1 MYVMARLEID
11 FEREPNSFPT
21 AGCGSAAMAG
31 IIVGRGA
38 MAGVPPDPARLAR
51 ASDPGLGRRV
61 SVELERT
68 VDAPMERV
76 WALLRDYR
84 VARPRLLSEH
94 FSAYGVQERGAGAG
108 TVIAYRLRVGRHQ
121 AEHVVAVGEPVPGRM
136 LRERARDS
144 AWLCTWTLTAGGEGE
159 RTVVRLAAALRD
171 PRIAGWLARVRARRA
186 LRRLCGQLLE
196 HLDAALG
203 DDQRWATPD

>member
-1 MYVMARLEID
+1 MFVGGIPGLGSSVGSEAMAR
-11 FEREPNSFPT
+11 
-21 AGCGSAAMAG
+21 
-31 IIVGRGA
+31 
-38 MAGVPPDPARLAR
+38 VPPDPARLAR

-84 VARPRLLSEH
+84 VARPRLLTEH
-94 FSAYGVQERGAGAG
+94 FSDYGVQERGEGAG

-121 AEHVVAVGEPVPGRM
+121 AEHVVGVQEPVPGRM

-144 AWLCTWTLTAGGEGE
+144 AWVSTWTLTPGGEGE
-159 RTVVRLAAALRD
+159 RTVVRLAVALRD
-171 PRIAGWLARVRARRA
+171 PQIAGWLARMRARRA

-196 HLDAALG
+196 HVDAALG
-203 DDQRWATPD
+203 DQR

>member
-31 IIVGRGA
+31 IIVGREA

-61 SVELERT
+61 SVQLERT

-94 FSAYGVQERGAGAG
+94 FSAYGVHGRGEGARSAVAYPLPGGRRLAGDGGARGA
-108 TVIAYRLRVGRHQ
+108 
-121 AEHVVAVGEPVPGRM
+121 
-136 LRERARDS
+136 
-144 AWLCTWTLTAGGEGE
+144 
-159 RTVVRLAAALRD
+159 AL
-171 PRIAGWLARVRARRA
+171 P
-186 LRRLCGQLLE
+186 
-196 HLDAALG
+196 
-203 DDQRWATPD
+203 

>member
-1 MYVMARLEID
+1 
-11 FEREPNSFPT
+11 
-21 AGCGSAAMAG
+21 
-31 IIVGRGA
+31 

-61 SVELERT
+61 SVEVERT

-94 FSAYGVQERGAGAG
+94 FSDYGVRERGRGAG

-136 LRERARDS
+136 LRERARDW
-144 AWLCTWTLTAGGEGE
+144 AWVSTWRLTPGGEGE
-159 RTVVRLAAALRD
+159 RTVVRLAVALRD
-171 PRIAGWLARVRARRA
+171 PKTVGWLARAGATGAAPPLRPAARAGRRGARRPA
-186 LRRLCGQLLE
+186 PAEPGLSAVRPRG
-196 HLDAALG
+196 AG
-203 DDQRWATPD
+203 R